1 MIYNFKDKIIWFKI
15 SLNKNLK
22 KKLKLLIIKKLY
34 FLFSIKFKNGLVVA
48 ICNRIIGNILQLK

>member
-34 FLFSIKFKNGLVVA
+34 FLFSIKFKNGLVVV